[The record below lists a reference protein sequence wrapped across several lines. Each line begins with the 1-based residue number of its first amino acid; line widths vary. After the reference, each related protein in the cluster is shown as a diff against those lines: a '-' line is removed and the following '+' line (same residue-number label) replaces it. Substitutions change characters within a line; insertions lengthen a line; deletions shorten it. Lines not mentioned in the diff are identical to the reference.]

1 MITLP
6 IIVGTITISMLVA
19 AGFESKESDKEN
31 KKKKKENKMNEGMQD
46 AYVEKRMTRRNR
58 CGYIKLDT
66 EKRK

>member
-6 IIVGTITISMLVA
+6 IIVGTIAISTLIA
-19 AGFESKESDKEN
+19 AGFEPKEVDDEKP
-31 KKKKKENKMNEGMQD
+31 KKKRKMKDGIQD

-58 CGYIKLDT
+58 CGYYKLDA